1 VREND
6 VDLFNLPAVS
16 FNNSISIREG
26 NKTGTLSFVVIIL
39 LTDDAP
45 KADKQSNNKET
56 NELRII
62 PFLSSSSVQCRK
74 KTVFS
79 D

>member
-1 VREND
+1 

-62 PFLSSSSVQCRK
+62 PFFSSSSVQCRK
-74 KTVFS
+74 ETVIS